1 MSACFRGQALLSVMT
16 FAAVALIAAPAPAGY
31 ELQNE
36 FEQALRD
43 FDEAHQ
49 IQNSRPDQARQLF
62 RASEQRFS
70 SIAAAGVMNGRL
82 EFNIGNCHLQAGDVG
97 RAILHYR
104 RAQRLIPRD
113 PLLAD
118 NLAVA
123 RSRCLT
129 PIEPT
134 RRSEFF
140 KSVFFWHYQTAL
152 ATRFQVGLV
161 LYVAVWALLSARS
174 VARRRWLTVCAVV
187 AASLTG
193 ACGASVAAERWFE
206 RNAPEAVVTAMD
218 VVVYKG
224 PGTGYQRQFEQPL
237 QPGVE
242 CTVRERRGTWW
253 NIELADGNSGWIEAN
268 AAELVIDDQG
278 DERHAVLH

>member
-1 MSACFRGQALLSVMT
+1 MGACSSGWALSIVMM
-16 FAAVALIAAPAPAGY
+16 FASMAPPAAAAPAGS

-49 IQNSRPDQARQLF
+49 IQNTRPDRARQLF

-70 SIAAAGVMNGRL
+70 SIAAAGVVNGHL

-104 RAQRLIPRD
+104 RALRLIPRD

-118 NLAVA
+118 NLGVA

-140 KSVFFWHYQTAL
+140 KSVFFWHHQTAS
-152 ATRFQVGLV
+152 ATRFRVGLV
-161 LYVAVWALLSARS
+161 MYVAVWVLLSARS
-174 VARRRWLTVCAVV
+174 LARRRWITVSVVVCAIV
-187 AASLTG
+187 AGSCRT
-193 ACGASVAAERWFE
+193 S
-206 RNAPEAVVTAMD
+206 
-218 VVVYKG
+218 
-224 PGTGYQRQFEQPL
+224 
-237 QPGVE
+237 
-242 CTVRERRGTWW
+242 
-253 NIELADGNSGWIEAN
+253 
-268 AAELVIDDQG
+268 
-278 DERHAVLH
+278 

>member
-1 MSACFRGQALLSVMT
+1 MSARSWGWTIL
-16 FAAVALIAAPAPAGY
+16 AAVIHAAAAMPVTAAPVRAGV
-31 ELQNE
+31 EIE

-43 FDEAHQ
+43 FDEAQ
-49 IQNSRPDQARQLF
+49 RLQNGQPDRARQLF
-62 RASEQRFS
+62 RSAAQRFI
-70 SIAAAGVMNGRL
+70 SIAAGGAVNGRL
-82 EFNIGNCHLQAGDVG
+82 EFNIGNCLLQAGDVG

-118 NLAVA
+118 NLSVA

-129 PIEPT
+129 QIQPT
-134 RRSEFF
+134 RRSDFV
-140 KSVFFWHYQTAL
+140 KSVFFWHYQTAI
-152 ATRFQVGLV
+152 ATRLQVGLG
-161 LYVAVWALLSARS
+161 LYVAVWVLLSARS
-174 VARRRWLTVCAVV
+174 VAPRRWLTIWAVV
-187 AASLTG
+187 AAISAG

-224 PGTGYQRQFEQPL
+224 PGAGYQRQFEQPL

-253 NIELADGNSGWIEAN
+253 NIELADGNSGWIEASS
-268 AAELVIDDQG
+268 AELITEAG
-278 DERHAVLH
+278 SIAPPESKR